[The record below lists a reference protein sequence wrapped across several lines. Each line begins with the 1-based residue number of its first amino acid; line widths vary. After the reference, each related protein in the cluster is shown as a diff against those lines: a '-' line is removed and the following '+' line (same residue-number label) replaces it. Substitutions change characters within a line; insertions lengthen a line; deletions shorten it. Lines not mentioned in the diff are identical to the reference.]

1 MTPQPDQG
9 WQPDYPQRLTQLR
22 ELYATLPKLDCKGL
36 CSASCTTM
44 IDMSLAER
52 ARIER
57 VIGEQLPD
65 WMRKQRGVPCPL
77 LTPTG
82 RCSVYSIRPMVC
94 RLYGLAEYAR
104 MSCPHGCEPERRLS
118 DVEILEAIVDSME
131 IGGDPTGQ
139 LKIADI
145 RGMLRDPVIVPL
157 LTRLLTG
164 DPTALSELP
173 ELDAA
178 RARYLHATSRGRDG
192 SAG

>member
-65 WMRKQRGVPCPL
+65 WMRKQR
-77 LTPTG
+77 
-82 RCSVYSIRPMVC
+82 
-94 RLYGLAEYAR
+94 
-104 MSCPHGCEPERRLS
+104 
-118 DVEILEAIVDSME
+118 E
-131 IGGDPTGQ
+131 IG
-139 LKIADI
+139 
-145 RGMLRDPVIVPL
+145 
-157 LTRLLTG
+157 
-164 DPTALSELP
+164 
-173 ELDAA
+173 
-178 RARYLHATSRGRDG
+178 RAHV
-192 SAG
+192 

>member
-1 MTPQPDQG
+1 MTPDPYQG
-9 WQPDYPQRLTQLR
+9 WQPDYPQRLKRLR
-22 ELYATLPKLDCKGL
+22 ALYAALPKLDCKGL
-36 CSASCTTM
+36 CSASCETV

-57 VIGEQLPD
+57 MIGVQLPN
-65 WMRKQRGVPCPL
+65 WMRQQRGRRCPL
-77 LTPTG
+77 LMPTG

-94 RLYGLAEYAR
+94 RLYGLGEHAR

-118 DVEILEAIVDSME
+118 DVELLEAIVGSME

-164 DPTALSELP
+164 DPTVLSELP

-178 RARYLHATSRGRDG
+178 RARYIRATSRGRDG